1 MDRRIAW
8 AIGITALTAAAAT
21 AQPPAGTGYYPAAPG
36 PVMAL
41 PSSVLFPDPVG
52 PPGGPGGPGVPGYGE
67 KPPRYPL
74 DENGNRA
81 INWFYSQTDLLFG
94 WTEETSGRPLATT
107 GSIFGRGVI
116 GEPGTTSFGSA
127 NDFDTAYG
135 VRQTVGWWFTPQ
147 RNIGL
152 EASGFVFERKT
163 SGFSVSSD
171 AAGNPVL
178 ARPFVDATTGQ
189 ENARNIAY
197 PDAFAGNITALASQ
211 RVYGADIG
219 FVIGMRER
227 ETFNVDLLGGFRFLA
242 LIENL
247 DTADYSQALAGGLL
261 AFNGALA
268 GAPAA
273 VGTNDHVSTQNRFYG
288 PSFGVRAA
296 GAWNRVTYQV
306 STRIGLGWVVQSQA
320 TTGTS
325 TFYADGITPT
335 TTTAGGML
343 IFPQNSGRIT
353 RTQFA
358 AVPEFGFKLGY
369 QLTRRMGV
377 YMGYDLVYLS
387 NAVRPSDAV
396 SQPINP
402 TLLPTGQNFGIPF
415 GPISPVGGFNNS
427 DFLLHSITGGIQIVF

>member
-8 AIGITALTAAAAT
+8 AMGITLLTAAAAT
-21 AQPPAGTGYYPAAPG
+21 AQPPASTGYYPAAPG

-41 PSSVLFPDPVG
+41 PSNVLFPEPVG
-52 PPGGPGGPGVPGYGE
+52 PTGGPAGPGMGYGE

-94 WTEETSGRPLATT
+94 WTEETGGRSLGTT
-107 GSIFGRGVI
+107 GTIFGRGVI
-116 GEPGTTSFGSA
+116 GEPGTSSFGSA
-127 NDFDTAYG
+127 DDFDTAVG

-147 RNIGL
+147 RNFGL

-163 SGFSVSSD
+163 SGFRVASD

-178 ARPFVDATTGQ
+178 ARPFVDASTGQ
-189 ENARNIAY
+189 ENARNIAF
-197 PDAFAGNITALASQ
+197 PDAFTGNMTALSSM

-219 FVIGMRER
+219 FVIGMSER
-227 ETFNVDLLGGFRFLA
+227 ESFNVDFLGGFRFLS

-247 DTADYSQALAGGLL
+247 DTADYSQALGGGLV
-261 AFNGALA
+261 AFNGVLA
-268 GAPAA
+268 GPPAA

-288 PSFGVRAA
+288 PSFGLRAA

-306 STRIGLGWVVQSQA
+306 SARCGLGWVTQSQ
-320 TTGTS
+320 TTAGTT

-335 TTTAGGML
+335 ATTSGGML

-369 QLTRRMGV
+369 QVTRRMGV

-387 NAVRPSDAV
+387 NAVRPSDV
-396 SQPINP
+396 VKQPINP

-415 GPISPVGGFNNS
+415 GPISPVGGFSSS
-427 DFLLHSITGGIQIVF
+427 DFLLNSISGGIQIVF